1 MLCPNNNSYR
11 RKVFISFQKSV
22 TDGKTERGWT
32 DAKTISPLKSFDA
45 GIIIL
50 LVKVDIS
57 IWLTYPDEIP

>member
-1 MLCPNNNSYR
+1 MERPR
-11 RKVFISFQKSV
+11 GRQKE
-22 TDGKTERGWT
+22 DGRTLKQY
-32 DAKTISPLKSFDA
+32 SPLKSFDA